1 MLGEGAA
8 VLHFKLPPNFPKHL
22 PIFNT
27 HIASYYTILHLHF
40 HNFLE
45 EIFEPFLWHVS
56 MPKMFIACTVHKVKA
71 ATEVCFKSKFAIMLL
86 STSYLLTSAFMT
98 Y

>member
-1 MLGEGAA
+1 
-8 VLHFKLPPNFPKHL
+8 
-22 PIFNT
+22 
-27 HIASYYTILHLHF
+27 
-40 HNFLE
+40 
-45 EIFEPFLWHVS
+45 
-56 MPKMFIACTVHKVKA
+56 MPKMFIACTVHEVKA